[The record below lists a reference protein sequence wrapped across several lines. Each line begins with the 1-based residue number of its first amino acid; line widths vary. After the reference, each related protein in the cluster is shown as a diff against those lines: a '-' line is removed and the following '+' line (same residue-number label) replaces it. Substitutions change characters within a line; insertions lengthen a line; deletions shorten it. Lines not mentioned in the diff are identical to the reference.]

1 MMKVHTNRKAIAMIE
16 LIFAIAI
23 MGIALMSAPTLIS
36 QSSSSTIGVVQQ
48 EAIAAGATEIN
59 MILTRAW
66 DENNTNDINYNPILI
81 TNENASISA
90 LTEATD
96 TDGNG
101 TGKRVGTPR
110 EASRGFITSSG
121 QRLNASAIGID
132 GNDGGIEDDIDDF
145 DNANISL
152 TNIETTDTQTGD
164 YIDNTLTM
172 AVNIEYINS
181 PNITYHN
188 QNINLDSPFSNINT
202 VNTTNIKSISVRVTS
217 DTHSSVLDT
226 DITLKAFMCNI
237 GSYKLNRRAF

>member
-1 MMKVHTNRKAIAMIE
+1 
-16 LIFAIAI
+16 
-23 MGIALMSAPTLIS
+23 MGYT
-36 QSSSSTIGVVQQ
+36 
-48 EAIAAGATEIN
+48 
-59 MILTRAW
+59 
-66 DENNTNDINYNPILI
+66 
-81 TNENASISA
+81 
-90 LTEATD
+90 
-96 TDGNG
+96 
-101 TGKRVGTPR
+101 
-110 EASRGFITSSG
+110 
-121 QRLNASAIGID
+121 
-132 GNDGGIEDDIDDF
+132 
-145 DNANISL
+145 

>member
-1 MMKVHTNRKAIAMIE
+1 M
-16 LIFAIAI
+16 
-23 MGIALMSAPTLIS
+23 
-36 QSSSSTIGVVQQ
+36 
-48 EAIAAGATEIN
+48 
-59 MILTRAW
+59 
-66 DENNTNDINYNPILI
+66 
-81 TNENASISA
+81 
-90 LTEATD
+90 
-96 TDGNG
+96 
-101 TGKRVGTPR
+101 
-110 EASRGFITSSG
+110 
-121 QRLNASAIGID
+121 NASAIGID

-152 TNIETTDTQTGD
+152 TNIETTDTQIGD